1 MAVRSHWYEI
11 DIRLGVVKIVPPPPV
26 TWLLASYMSSHCGE
40 NESRRQLLQY
50 SWKHAA
56 KQVSVHASEKAVKKA
71 LNQK

>member
-11 DIRLGVVKIVPPPPV
+11 DIRLGVVKIVPV

-56 KQVSVHASEKAVKKA
+56 KQVLVHASEKAVKKA